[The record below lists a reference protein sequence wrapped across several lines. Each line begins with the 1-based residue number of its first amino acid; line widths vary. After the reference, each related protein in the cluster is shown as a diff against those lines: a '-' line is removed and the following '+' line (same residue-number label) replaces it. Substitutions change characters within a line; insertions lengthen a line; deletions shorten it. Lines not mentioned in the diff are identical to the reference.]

1 MADVQSLRTHLI
13 TELRDLV
20 DAEQQLTKA
29 LPEFA
34 SRASTP
40 ALRTAF
46 ERHLQE
52 TEDHIRRLTQA
63 FQTLGEAAQAK
74 RCEGMQGLIREGNA
88 VVSATPKGALR
99 DAVMITSAQ
108 KVEHYEIASYGTAR
122 TYATVLGESRVADL
136 LETTLQEEK
145 NADAKLTSIAET
157 KVNDS
162 AAAAWH
168 RVAPDFVQQTATLAG
183 KAVNLGA
190 RTVQRATTAIGRRGK
205 PGGKDSGVVGQVTST
220 LNRAI
225 DSSSEMANDVATSTR
240 SQGRRLTKQTQSRR
254 KSASGRKTSAESR
267 PRAAKRTK
275 KSKRR

>member
-13 TELRDLV
+13 TELRDLL
-20 DAEQQLTKA
+20 DAEQQLTRA
-29 LPEFA
+29 LPDFA

-52 TEDHIRRLTQA
+52 TEGHVRRLTQV
-63 FQTLGEAAQAK
+63 FETLGERAQSK
-74 RCEGMQGLIREGNA
+74 RCEGMQGLIREGNS

-136 LETTLQEEK
+136 LEMTLQEEK

-183 KAVNLGA
+183 RAMNLGSRA
-190 RTVQRATTAIGRRGK
+190 VQRATAIGGPGKHRGK
-205 PGGKDSGVVGQVTST
+205 NAGVVEQVTAT

-225 DSSSEMANDVATSTR
+225 DSSVEMANDVATSTR
-240 SQGRRLTKQTQSRR
+240 TQARRLTTQTQSRR
-254 KSASGRKTSAESR
+254 TSATSR
-267 PRAAKRTK
+267 KPSAKSRSRAAKGTK